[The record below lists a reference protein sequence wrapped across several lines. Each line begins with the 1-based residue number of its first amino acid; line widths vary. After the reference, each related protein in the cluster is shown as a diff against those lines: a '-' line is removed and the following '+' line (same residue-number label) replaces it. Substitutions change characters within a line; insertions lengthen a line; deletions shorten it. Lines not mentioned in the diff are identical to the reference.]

1 MIRKVIVSL
10 MSYASLVSC
19 GPIVR
24 EVRHPGGYPGY
35 LLDNR
40 MFDASR
46 SKKLQLL
53 RASIILSMAARMGTA
68 TIRDGKDA
76 AAFSDYLAA
85 AADEINYAA
94 GNLYAVEGIPA
105 CSIEDDQAAARKCAG
120 YYAIFESDMPM
131 MEARITRL
139 MLAALPEDRARAFL
153 QDLSKGNV
161 MSAAWSALRVLY
173 ETTGGLHRATGV
185 YRSGLELVAANMD
198 CPGDAKYDQSTGTV
212 WNAAECLGLT
222 HDQLFE
228 NPHEV
233 KGDDLPH
240 NINRDTF
247 EAVMLIARTS
257 CARLQITTDGA
268 TSESIDEQIIRR
280 NNQCNR
286 VQFNPKARPT
296 LITAK
301 SSTIEGPDI
310 PPAHQ
315 R

>member
-1 MIRKVIVSL
+1 MIRRMVFAA
-10 MSYASLVSC
+10 ASFATLVSC

-35 LLDNR
+35 LLDSR

-94 GNLYAVEGIPA
+94 GNLYPVDGVPA
-105 CSIEDDQAAARKCAG
+105 CIVQNDQAPTRACAG
-120 YYAIFESDMPM
+120 YLAIFESDMPM

-153 QDLSKGNV
+153 QDLSKGSV
-161 MSAAWSALRVLY
+161 MSAAWSALKVLY

-185 YRSGLELVAANMD
+185 YRSGIEVVAANMS
-198 CPGDAKYDQSTGTV
+198 CAGGGSYDQYTATV
-212 WNAAECLGLT
+212 WDAAACLGLT
-222 HDQLFE
+222 HDQLFD
-228 NPHEV
+228 NPNEV
-233 KGDDLPH
+233 KGEGLRLDVK
-240 NINRDTF
+240 RDAF
-247 EAVMLIARTS
+247 DAIMLIARTS

-268 TSESIDEQIIRR
+268 TNQTIAEQIVQR
-280 NNQCNR
+280 NNQCSR
-286 VQFNPKARPT
+286 IQFHPKSRPT
-296 LITAK
+296 VITA
-301 SSTIEGPDI
+301 G
-310 PPAHQ
+310 
-315 R
+315 

>member
-1 MIRKVIVSL
+1 
-10 MSYASLVSC
+10 
-19 GPIVR
+19 
-24 EVRHPGGYPGY
+24 
-35 LLDNR
+35 
-40 MFDASR
+40 
-46 SKKLQLL
+46 
-53 RASIILSMAARMGTA
+53 MGTA

-185 YRSGLELVAANMD
+185 YRSGLEVVAANMS
-198 CPGDAKYDQSTGTV
+198 CQGGGNDQSKTTV
-212 WNAAECLGLT
+212 WDAAACLGLT

-228 NPHEV
+228 NPGELKGEKMRLVV
-233 KGDDLPH
+233 K
-240 NINRDTF
+240 RDAF
-247 EAVMLIARTS
+247 DAVMLIARTS

-268 TSESIDEQIIRR
+268 TNQSITEQIAQR
-280 NNQCNR
+280 NDQCGR
-286 VQFNPKARPT
+286 IQFNPKARPT
-296 LITAK
+296 IITA
-301 SSTIEGPDI
+301 D
-310 PPAHQ
+310 
-315 R
+315 